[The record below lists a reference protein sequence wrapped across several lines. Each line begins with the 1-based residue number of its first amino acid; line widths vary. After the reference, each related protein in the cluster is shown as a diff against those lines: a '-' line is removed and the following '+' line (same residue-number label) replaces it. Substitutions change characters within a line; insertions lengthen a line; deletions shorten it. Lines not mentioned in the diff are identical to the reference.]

1 MDKAILTSTS
11 PAPALTT
18 GTPIDPTLPGLTDA
32 EVQQRVSSGRTN
44 AFTPKAARG
53 AWDIVRDNVFTVFNM
68 VLLIAVVATLIAG
81 LATAAARTLVIG
93 DTLFSGASVWVNMI
107 VGIVQELLAKRK
119 LDQLAALSIKKA
131 RVRRN
136 GQTVEIPT
144 DQIVVDDL
152 VLLEPGD
159 RVPIDGPVVES
170 RALEMDES
178 LLTGESDSVSKSAG
192 DEVLSGTF
200 CLAGSGVMRAEKV
213 GADSYANRLTTTAK
227 GLKTSLTPLQ
237 QKLNFVVQVLVVLMV
252 VVVVLQLLAA
262 WNTNVPMVDA
272 LRYTLTI
279 VTSFVPAGLILAN
292 TVSLSVGAVQ
302 IARFDT
308 LVQRINAIESMG
320 NVTVLCTDKT
330 GTLTQNKLTV
340 QEVVPLGDYSLAGAT
355 SALAEYVGSLAAQ
368 NKTAGAIAE
377 YAGQPK
383 QRPAVVAEIPFS
395 SARKWGAVTLRENGP
410 AQDDERTFV
419 LGSPELILDPQH
431 PQAKAIQA
439 RVRPFTEQSLR
450 VVALVVASGSVA
462 GSSQLPNG
470 REPVALVVLRD
481 EIRPDI
487 TDTMSQFE
495 GLGVRIKVISGDSAD
510 TVKAIAERSG
520 VKNLTAITE
529 QELTKLT
536 GSAFDTAVR
545 THGLFARITP
555 ETKQH
560 IVASLI
566 KQGEYVAMV
575 GDGVNDVPAL
585 KQARMGVAM
594 NDGAQITKDV
604 SELVLLNNSM
614 STLPRALKEG
624 QRITQKIYASSRL
637 YLAKNAITILAFL
650 FIGYVALPFPAEP
663 RQISWIATI
672 TVSLPCTLLAFGL
685 LRPGYTIRFTREVVG
700 YSILVGFVGAVVFTA
715 AYIIEYAL
723 TRDLAAARIA
733 FTMAN
738 LHFSMHV
745 FWDVHDVSIFN
756 FDTIRKQPREFLT
769 GLALLVVGVAVPQ
782 LLPQVF
788 NSVPLTPS
796 GWLIALA
803 LPLIGALIMRGV
815 VYGPF
820 SRTMLRTLRK

>member
-1 MDKAILTSTS
+1 MDSTSLTSANT
-11 PAPALTT
+11 PTTAGAPVNLV
-18 GTPIDPTLPGLTDA
+18 LPGLTDA
-32 EVQQRVSSGRTN
+32 DVRQRIAKGQTN
-44 AFTPKAARG
+44 AYTPKAARST
-53 AWDIVRDNVFTVFNM
+53 WDIIRDNVFTVFNM
-68 VLLIAVVATLIAG
+68 VLLIAVAATLAVG
-81 LATAAARTLVIG
+81 LATTGARMLVIG

-107 VGIVQELLAKRK
+107 VGIAQELLAKRK
-119 LDQLAALSIKKA
+119 LDRLAALAVRKA

-136 GQTVEIPT
+136 GQTVEIPVE
-144 DQIVVDDL
+144 QIVLDDL

-159 RVPIDGPVVES
+159 RAPVDGPVVES

-178 LLTGESDSVSKSAG
+178 LLTGESDSVSKSVG
-192 DEVLSGTF
+192 DEVMSGTF
-200 CLAGSGVMRAEKV
+200 CLAGAGVVRAAKI
-213 GADSYANRLTTTAK
+213 GADSYANRLTATAR
-227 GLKTSLTPLQ
+227 GLKNALTPLQ
-237 QKLNFVVQVLVVLMV
+237 QKLNFVVQALVVLMV

-262 WNTNVPMVDA
+262 WRTDVPMVDA

-330 GTLTQNKLTV
+330 GTLTQNRLTV
-340 QEVVPLGDYSLAGAT
+340 QEVVPLGDYSLAGALD
-355 SALAEYVGSLAAQ
+355 ALAQYAVSVAAQ
-368 NKTAGAIAE
+368 NKTAGAIADR
-377 YAGQPK
+377 AGQPRRK
-383 QRPAVVAEIPFS
+383 PVVVAEIPFS
-395 SARKWGAVTLRENGP
+395 SARKWGAVTLREPDP
-410 AQDDERTFV
+410 ACDDPRTLV

-431 PQAKAIQA
+431 PRAGAIQA
-439 RVRPFTEQSLR
+439 RVREFTGQSLR
-450 VVALVVASGSVA
+450 VVALVEAPGQVDA
-462 GSSQLPNG
+462 GLAQLPDK

-495 GLGVRIKVISGDSAD
+495 RLGVRIKVISGDSAD
-510 TVKAIAERSG
+510 TVRAIAQRAG
-520 VKNLTAITE
+520 VKNLTVITE
-529 QELTKLT
+529 QELARLS
-536 GSAFDTAVR
+536 GAAFDTAAR

-555 ETKQH
+555 ETKQR
-560 IVASLI
+560 IVASLM

-575 GDGVNDVPAL
+575 GDGVNDVPAI

-614 STLPRALKEG
+614 STLPRALQEG

-637 YLAKNAITILAFL
+637 YLAKNVITILAFL

-663 RQISWIATI
+663 RQISWIATM
-672 TVSLPCTLLAFGL
+672 TVSLPCALLAFGL
-685 LRPGYTIRFTREVVG
+685 LKPGYTFRFTREVLA
-700 YSILVGFVGAVVFTA
+700 YSVLVGFVGGVVFTA

-723 TRDLAAARIA
+723 TRDLAAARMA
-733 FTMAN
+733 FTMVN

-756 FDTIRKQPREFLT
+756 LDTMRKRPREFLA
-769 GLALLVVGVAVPQ
+769 GLGFLGVGVAVPQ
-782 LLPQVF
+782 IVPQVF
-788 NSVPLTPS
+788 NAAPLTPS
-796 GWLIALA
+796 GWLLA
-803 LPLIGALIMRGV
+803 LLLPLAGALVMRAA

-820 SRTMLRTLRK
+820 TRAMLRALRK

>member
-1 MDKAILTSTS
+1 MDTVVTPDSLSVTSIS
-11 PAPALTT
+11 ASAGLA
-18 GTPIDPTLPGLTDA
+18 LPGLTDA
-32 EVQQRVSSGRTN
+32 EVQQRIANGQTN
-44 AFTPKAARG
+44 AYAPRTARS
-53 AWDIVRDNVFTVFNM
+53 AWDIIRDNVFTVFNM
-68 VLLIAVVATLIAG
+68 VLLIAVAATLAVG
-81 LATAAARTLVIG
+81 LATTGARMLVIG

-119 LDQLAALSIKKA
+119 LDRLAALSVRKA

-136 GQTVEIPT
+136 GQIIEIPVE
-144 DQIVVDDL
+144 QIVLDDL

-159 RVPIDGPVVES
+159 RAPVDGPVVES

-178 LLTGESDSVSKSAG
+178 LLTGESDSVSKAVG
-192 DEVLSGTF
+192 DEVMSGTF
-200 CLAGSGVMRAEKV
+200 CLAGAGVVRAAKI
-213 GADSYANRLTTTAK
+213 GADSYANRLTATAK
-227 GLKTSLTPLQ
+227 GLKSALTPLQ
-237 QKLNFVVQVLVVLMV
+237 QKLNFVVQALVVLMV

-262 WNTNVPMVDA
+262 WRTDVPMVDA

-302 IARFDT
+302 IARFET

-340 QEVVPLGDYSLAGAT
+340 QEVVPLGDYALAGAQER
-355 SALAEYVGSLAAQ
+355 LAHYAVSVAAQ

-377 YAGQPK
+377 FVGQPRH
-383 QRPAVVAEIPFS
+383 RPMVVGEIPFS
-395 SARKWGAVTLRENGP
+395 SARKWGAVTLRDADP
-410 AQDDERTFV
+410 ARDDPRTLV
-419 LGSPELILDPQH
+419 LGSPELALDPQH
-431 PQAKAIQA
+431 PRTDAIQA
-439 RVRPFTEQSLR
+439 QVRAFTAQSLR
-450 VVALVVASGSVA
+450 VVALVEAMGAIQPGDSR
-462 GSSQLPNG
+462 LPQG

-487 TDTMSQFE
+487 ADTMSQFE
-495 GLGVRIKVISGDSAD
+495 QLGVRIKVISGDSAD
-510 TVKAIAERSG
+510 TVRAIAERSG

-529 QELTKLT
+529 QELSKLT
-536 GSAFDTAVR
+536 GAAFDTAAR

-555 ETKQH
+555 ETKQR

-575 GDGVNDVPAL
+575 GDGVNDVPAI

-614 STLPRALKEG
+614 STLPRALQEG

-637 YLAKNAITILAFL
+637 YLSKNVITILAFL
-650 FIGYVALPFPAEP
+650 FIGYVTLPFPAEP
-663 RQISWIATI
+663 RQISWIATM

-685 LRPGYTIRFTREVVG
+685 LKPGYTFRFTREVLA
-700 YSILVGFVGAVVFTA
+700 YSVLVGFVGAVVFTA
-715 AYIIEYAL
+715 AYVCEYAL
-723 TRDLAAARIA
+723 AGEAAARAA
-733 FTMAN
+733 FTMTN

-756 FDTIRKQPREFLT
+756 LDTIRKRPREFLV
-769 GLALLVVGVAVPQ
+769 GLGLLGVGVAVPQ
-782 LLPQVF
+782 IVPQVF
-788 NSVPLTPS
+788 NAVPLTPS
-796 GWLIALA
+796 GWLIALV
-803 LPLIGALIMRGV
+803 LPLAGALVMRAA

-820 SRTMLRTLRK
+820 TRAMLRTLRK